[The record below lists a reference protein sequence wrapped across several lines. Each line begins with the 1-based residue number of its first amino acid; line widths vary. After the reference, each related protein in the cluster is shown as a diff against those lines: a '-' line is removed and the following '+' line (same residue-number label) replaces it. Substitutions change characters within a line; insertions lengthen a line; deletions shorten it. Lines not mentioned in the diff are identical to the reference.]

1 MAISMKLPADTTPF
15 LWGAAAGAVALAIL
29 GFNWGGWVTGGTAD
43 KRVAASSHE
52 AVVGVLAPICVSLFQ
67 AQGDASVKLGELVKT
82 SSWERGSVIERSGF
96 AQMPGSKKPDSD
108 VARACA
114 EMLSNPKS

>member
-1 MAISMKLPADTTPF
+1 MKIPMSLPADTTPF

-29 GFNWGGWVTGGTAD
+29 GFNWGGWVTGGTSE
-43 KRVAASSHE
+43 KRVAAASHE

-67 AQGDASVKLGELVKT
+67 AQGDAATKLGELVKT
-82 SSWERGSVIERSGF
+82 SSWERGTIIERSGF
-96 AQMPGSKKPDSD
+96 AQMPGSKKADSD

-114 EMLSNPKS
+114 EMLSNPKT

>member
-1 MAISMKLPADTTPF
+1 MPISMKLPATATPF
-15 LWGAAAGAVALAIL
+15 LWGAAAGAVALAVL

-43 KRVAASSHE
+43 KRVAAASHE
-52 AVVGVLAPICVSLFQ
+52 AVVGVLAPICVSLFR
-67 AQGDASVKLGELVKT
+67 AQGDAAAKLGELVKT

-96 AQMPGSKKPDSD
+96 AQMPGSNKPDSD

-114 EMLSNPKS
+114 ETLSNPKT